1 MKLMKYLLLFILFSL
16 SHTTNI
22 NIPEDHHTLNEGINT
37 SSNYDDVVISEIKY
51 YENITFEKKKPVF
64 RPLYILDDDTS
75 DISQA
80 VHPFNFIKISI
91 QLTQNINHNT
101 FYQFYESQNGLK
113 TSITTPFYWGDIQA
127 SIHVLPYIGKEQ
139 NYIDFIGI
147 HQNIKWGKSIHIFE
161 KLRWYN
167 AIGTGYYIFYFS
179 KPLYS
184 SNEIFNPGIAESE
197 LSTGFLSQLQYSF
210 NNKINL
216 NIETNID
223 RIFTYKHI
231 DMINVSMGISY
242 LFKTPDWMILLLN

>member
-16 SHTTNI
+16 SHTTNR
-22 NIPEDHHTLNEGINT
+22 NILEDHFTIQKESNA
-37 SSNYDDVVISEIKY
+37 SSDDDVVVISE
-51 YENITFEKKKPVF
+51 
-64 RPLYILDDDTS
+64 YIYNDTS
-75 DISQA
+75 NISQA
-80 VHPFNFIKISI
+80 AHPFNFIEISI

-101 FYQFYESQNGLK
+101 FYRFYESQNGLK

-127 SIHVLPYIGKEQ
+127 SVQILPFFGLEKD
-139 NYIDFIGI
+139 YIDFIGI
-147 HQNIKWGKSIHIFE
+147 HQNIKWGNSIHIFE

-179 KPLYS
+179 KPLYLS
-184 SNEIFNPGIAESE
+184 DEIFNPGIAESE
-197 LSTGFLSQLQYSF
+197 LSMGFLSQLQYSF

-231 DMINVSMGISY
+231 DIINVSMGISY

>member
-16 SHTTNI
+16 SHTTNRNILENHFTIQKEI
-22 NIPEDHHTLNEGINT
+22 NA
-37 SSNYDDVVISEIKY
+37 SSDDDVVVISE
-51 YENITFEKKKPVF
+51 
-64 RPLYILDDDTS
+64 YIYNDTS
-75 DISQA
+75 NISQA
-80 VHPFNFIKISI
+80 AHPFNFIEISI

-101 FYQFYESQNGLK
+101 FYRFYESQNGLK

-127 SIHVLPYIGKEQ
+127 SVQILPFFGLEKD
-139 NYIDFIGI
+139 YIDFIGI
-147 HQNIKWGKSIHIFE
+147 HPNIKCGTSIHIFE

-167 AIGTGYYIFYFS
+167 AIGAGYYIFYFS
-179 KPLYS
+179 KPLYLS
-184 SNEIFNPGIAESE
+184 HEIFNPGIAESE
-197 LSTGFLSQLQYSF
+197 LSAGFFSELQYSF

-231 DMINVSMGISY
+231 DMINISMGISY

>member
-1 MKLMKYLLLFILFSL
+1 MKLMNYLLLFILFSL
-16 SHTTNI
+16 SHTTNR
-22 NIPEDHHTLNEGINT
+22 NILEDHFTIQKEINA
-37 SSNYDDVVISEIKY
+37 SSDDVVVIP
-51 YENITFEKKKPVF
+51 ENISN
-64 RPLYILDDDTS
+64 DTS
-75 DISQA
+75 NISQA
-80 VHPFNFIKISI
+80 AHPFNFLEISI

-147 HQNIKWGKSIHIFE
+147 HQNLKWINPLYLSDKISWF
-161 KLRWYN
+161 
-167 AIGTGYYIFYFS
+167 IGGGVGLYIFSF
-179 KPLYS
+179 
-184 SNEIFNPGIAESE
+184 SNENKRFYLYNWAGVTESE
-197 LSTGFLSQLQYSF
+197 LSIGFLSQLQYSF

-216 NIETNID
+216 NVETNID

-242 LFKTPDWMILLLN
+242 LFNTPDWMILLLN

>member
-16 SHTTNI
+16 SHTTNR
-22 NIPEDHHTLNEGINT
+22 NILEDHFTIQKEINA
-37 SSNYDDVVISEIKY
+37 SSDDDVVVISE
-51 YENITFEKKKPVF
+51 N
-64 RPLYILDDDTS
+64 LYNDTS
-75 DISQA
+75 NISQA
-80 VHPFNFIKISI
+80 AHPFNFIEISI
-91 QLTQNINHNT
+91 QLTKNINHNT

-127 SIHVLPYIGKEQ
+127 SVQILPFFGLEKD
-139 NYIDFIGI
+139 YIDFIGI

-167 AIGTGYYIFYFS
+167 AIGTGYYVFYFS
-179 KPLYS
+179 KPLYL

-216 NIETNID
+216 NIETNIE

>member
-1 MKLMKYLLLFILFSL
+1 MELMKYLLLFILFSL
-16 SHTTNI
+16 SHTTNRNILQDHFTIQKEI
-22 NIPEDHHTLNEGINT
+22 NA
-37 SSNYDDVVISEIKY
+37 SSDDDVEVISEK
-51 YENITFEKKKPVF
+51 
-64 RPLYILDDDTS
+64 LYNDTS
-75 DISQA
+75 NISQA
-80 VHPFNFIKISI
+80 AHPFNFIEISI

-101 FYQFYESQNGLK
+101 FYRFYESQNGLK

-127 SIHVLPYIGKEQ
+127 SVQILPFFGLEKD
-139 NYIDFIGI
+139 YIDFIGI

-161 KLRWYN
+161 KLQWYN

-179 KPLYS
+179 KPLYLS
-184 SNEIFNPGIAESE
+184 DEIFNPGIAESE
-197 LSTGFLSQLQYSF
+197 LSAGFLSQLQYSF

-242 LFKTPDWMILLLN
+242 LFNAPDWMILLLN

>member
-1 MKLMKYLLLFILFSL
+1 MEIMKYLLLFILFSL
-16 SHTTNI
+16 SHTTNR
-22 NIPEDHHTLNEGINT
+22 NILEDHFTIQKEINA
-37 SSNYDDVVISEIKY
+37 SSDDDVVVISE
-51 YENITFEKKKPVF
+51 N
-64 RPLYILDDDTS
+64 LYNDTS
-75 DISQA
+75 NISQA
-80 VHPFNFIKISI
+80 AHPFNFIEISI
-91 QLTQNINHNT
+91 QLTQNIIPNT

-113 TSITTPFYWGDIQA
+113 TSITTPFYWGNIQA
-127 SIHVLPYIGKEQ
+127 SIQILPFFGLEKD
-139 NYIDFIGI
+139 YIDFIGI

-167 AIGTGYYIFYFS
+167 AIGTGYYVFYFS
-179 KPLYS
+179 KPLYL

-216 NIETNID
+216 KIETNID

-242 LFKTPDWMILLLN
+242 LFKTPNWMILLLN

>member
-1 MKLMKYLLLFILFSL
+1 MKTLNYLLLFILFSL
-16 SHTTNI
+16 SHTTNR
-22 NIPEDHHTLNEGINT
+22 NILEDHFTIQKEINA
-37 SSNYDDVVISEIKY
+37 SSDDDVVVISE
-51 YENITFEKKKPVF
+51 
-64 RPLYILDDDTS
+64 YIYNDTS
-75 DISQA
+75 NISQA
-80 VHPFNFIKISI
+80 AHPFNFIEISI

-101 FYQFYESQNGLK
+101 FYRFYESQNGLK

-127 SIHVLPYIGKEQ
+127 SVQILPFFGLEKD
-139 NYIDFIGI
+139 YIDFIGI

-179 KPLYS
+179 KPLYLS
-184 SNEIFNPGIAESE
+184 DEIFNPGIAESE

-216 NIETNID
+216 NVETNID

>member
-80 VHPFNFIKISI
+80 VHPFNFIEISI

-127 SIHVLPYIGKEQ
+127 SIHLLPYFGKEQ
-139 NYIDFIGI
+139 NYVDFIGI
-147 HQNIKWGKSIHIFE
+147 HQNLKWGG
-161 KLRWYN
+161 KLYFSNRIRWFN
-167 AIGTGYYIFYFS
+167 GMGIGWYIFYLTD
-179 KPLYS
+179 KVVAGQ
-184 SNEIFNPGIAESE
+184 IESE
-197 LSTGFLSQLQYSF
+197 LSTGFLSQVQYSI
-210 NNKINL
+210 NKNINL
-216 NIETNID
+216 NIEINID
-223 RIFTYKHI
+223 RIFTYKTI
-231 DMINVSMGISY
+231 DLVHTSMGISY
-242 LFKTPDWMILLLN
+242 LFKTPDWMRLFIE